1 MKKRIGLSAVLLAM
15 AIGSTSCGSVEQEM
29 KEIAGAVLSEIAGGQ
44 ADQEN
49 ETVSPSEAESET
61 AETIAENTESS
72 EAQQVEEPTEG
83 QKRIMENAVSAL
95 INGSDT
101 YEFQNG
107 ILYTKDL
114 RDSDLVS
121 LLSYHMRKMEDQE
134 SPDFEI
140 SVRDGKIFA
149 DRETALR
156 YIRDLYGRQ
165 LDADT
170 AKEYL
175 GQWGSVTETEIGI
188 AQAYGDGAASSQFT
202 EWRADGTQLIVL
214 FSYEVLFNV
223 EDLNTSGMAKAVFAA
238 DADSSWGYHL
248 VSLQMAEGNDADA
261 WDKGAYEEIIRKYKE
276 KMLAPRDESW
286 YEEDLLNVLV
296 LRYYEELSE
305 VGYAYKDLNN
315 DQIPELLIGLT
326 AKEFADDGNFFDLY
340 TMDQGK
346 AVKITESWE
355 RSVNYL
361 CESNLIHNSGSGGA
375 MLSGASWYQVN
386 AAGQLELVEAVLY
399 DGYRDEE
406 NPWFYGIGG
415 QDEDDFEPIS
425 EQQANEIKGMHKHQ
439 PIAYQPLSEW
449 E

>member
-1 MKKRIGLSAVLLAM
+1 
-15 AIGSTSCGSVEQEM
+15 
-29 KEIAGAVLSEIAGGQ
+29 
-44 ADQEN
+44 
-49 ETVSPSEAESET
+49 
-61 AETIAENTESS
+61 
-72 EAQQVEEPTEG
+72 
-83 QKRIMENAVSAL
+83 
-95 INGSDT
+95 
-101 YEFQNG
+101 
-107 ILYTKDL
+107 
-114 RDSDLVS
+114 
-121 LLSYHMRKMEDQE
+121 MRKMEDQE

-248 VSLQMAEGNDADA
+248 VSLQMAEGNDADDLVMADTADTVEGVDTTESAGAIEAADA